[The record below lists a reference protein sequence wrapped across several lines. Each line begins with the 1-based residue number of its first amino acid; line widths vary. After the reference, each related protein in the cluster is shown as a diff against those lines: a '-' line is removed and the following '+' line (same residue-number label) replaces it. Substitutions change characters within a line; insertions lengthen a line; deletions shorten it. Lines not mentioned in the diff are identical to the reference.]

1 MNREHTVKSYNEEM
15 RSLQSM
21 VIAMA
26 QHVEDQMK
34 LAIQVIESRDEQ
46 LAQRLVAGDQEIN
59 ELQEKTDQLTV
70 RILATRQPMAIDL
83 RAIVSVLKIVAE
95 LERIADY
102 AASMGKLVHYLN
114 SVSLDELTASIQEMH
129 RIALSMLSDSI
140 KIYQSMDPQMAVVLW
155 HRDDEIDEIYQKFLK
170 QLQSFMSQSPDRV
183 QISTGLLF
191 MGRNCERMGDH
202 LTNIAENIFFIATG
216 KNLLKTTR

>member
-129 RIALSMLSDSI
+129 RIALSMLSDLI

-216 KNLLKTTR
+216 ENLLKTTR

>member
-1 MNREHTVKSYNEEM
+1 MNREHTVKSYDEEM

-21 VIAMA
+21 VMTMA
-26 QHVEDQMK
+26 RRVEDQMK
-34 LAIQVIESRDEQ
+34 LAIQVIETRDEQ
-46 LAQRLVAGDQEIN
+46 LAQKLVAGDQEIN
-59 ELQEKTDQLTV
+59 TLQEETDQLTV

-83 RAIVSVLKIVAE
+83 RMIVSVLKIVAE

-114 SVSLDELTASIQEMH
+114 SVSLDELTASIEEMH

-216 KNLLKTTR
+216 ESLLKTTR

>member
-1 MNREHTVKSYNEEM
+1 MNREHTVKSYDEEM

-21 VIAMA
+21 VMAMA

-34 LAIQVIESRDEQ
+34 LAIQVIETRDEQ
-46 LAQRLVAGDQEIN
+46 LAQKLVAGDQEIN
-59 ELQEKTDQLTV
+59 ALQEETDQLTV

-83 RAIVSVLKIVAE
+83 RTIVSVLKIVAE

-114 SVSLDELTASIQEMH
+114 SVSLDELTVSIQEMH

-140 KIYQSMDPQMAVVLW
+140 KIYQSMDPQMAVTLW

-170 QLQSFMSQSPDRV
+170 QLQSFMSKSPDRV

-216 KNLLKTTR
+216 ENLLKTTL